1 LALSSTNWLSVTP
14 LPMAAV
20 EELEAPSVIGTDTC
34 NMVTHIPP
42 VTVIIIESA

>member
-1 LALSSTNWLSVTP
+1 LSSTNWLSVTP

-20 EELEAPSVIGTDTC
+20 EELGTESVFEKDIDSMTR
-34 NMVTHIPP
+34 THIPP